1 MFYHSEITLKK
12 HVKKYLHTVSKT
24 SKSDLKCVLRENLSK
39 TQKQFNEH
47 LEIHLVEIRKMKPT
61 NLLNEQGTF
70 KCKECDFKSQNK
82 NAVKNH
88 ILDHINDILPDYADY
103 SDDDEIEN

>member
-1 MFYHSEITLKK
+1 ME
-12 HVKKYLHTVSKT
+12 
-24 SKSDLKCVLRENLSK
+24 
-39 TQKQFNEH
+39 
-47 LEIHLVEIRKMKPT
+47 PT
-61 NLLNEQGTF
+61 NLLNDHGTF
-70 KCKECDFKSQNK
+70 NCKVCDFKSQNK